1 MKDFNPTPKPIIEGT
16 INRSYEKPKLNPPI
30 FKIELSE
37 SKTGRTLESVLLSL
51 SQPSIT
57 NQNTFK
63 TKTKSTFFKS
73 LFGL

>member
-16 INRSYEKPKLNPPI
+16 INRTYEKQKLNPPI
-30 FKIELSE
+30 FKVELAE
-37 SKTGRTLESVLLSL
+37 SKTGRTLESVLTSL
-51 SQPSIT
+51 SQPST
-57 NQNTFK
+57 NKNEFK